1 MFRHIIEMIDQVAK
15 CSRRIVSLAV
25 LPMGVSLM
33 GGIDRNVTFLVHPG
47 EIHHL
52 QGSGDSCFRACCPH
66 VFTHDGFEKRCELL
80 TRHGLRHGVLFAY
93 VSQCCPDTCE
103 LVVSFDAST
112 MLVFAIIVPVL
123 EAADRP

>member
-1 MFRHIIEMIDQVAK
+1 MEDK
-15 CSRRIVSLAV
+15 EDV
-25 LPMGVSLM
+25 L

-52 QGSGDSCFRACCPH
+52 QGSGDPCFRRAVPMYLP
-66 VFTHDGFEKRCELL
+66 TMGLRSDAELL

-103 LVVSFDAST
+103 LVVSSDAST